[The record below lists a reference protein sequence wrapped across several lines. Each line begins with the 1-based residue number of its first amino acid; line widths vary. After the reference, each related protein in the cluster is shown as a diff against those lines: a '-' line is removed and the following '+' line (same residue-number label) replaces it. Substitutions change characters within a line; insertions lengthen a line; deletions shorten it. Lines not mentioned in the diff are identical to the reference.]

1 MLTPEDI
8 DAVARRVI
16 ELQREQQPAT
26 RDVLNVTEAIAFVG
40 KSHLAHPEKA
50 FLRWRKAHGLRP
62 CGNGKEAEANGNH
75 GFHVIPWIG
84 RPGVRGAAWLA
95 RSSSTRRMCAASGT

>member
-62 CGNGKEAEANGNH
+62 CGK
-75 GFHVIPWIG
+75 G
-84 RPGVRGAAWLA
+84 RYSLRALKTALEREQRKTYFAA
-95 RSSSTRRMCAASGT
+95 

>member
-1 MLTPEDI
+1 MPWPTSRTEMLTPEDI
-8 DAVARRVI
+8 AAVARRVI

-62 CGNGKEAEANGNH
+62 CGK
-75 GFHVIPWIG
+75 G
-84 RPGVRGAAWLA
+84 RYSLRALKTALEREQRKTYFAA
-95 RSSSTRRMCAASGT
+95 